1 VARRLGI
8 RSQLRADASLAL
20 GTSEVTLVE
29 LTGAYGVLA
38 NGGRA
43 LEPHLIRRVRT
54 GTGRI
59 LFERQEPSP
68 KMLVTPTHAAA
79 MTDML
84 RAVLT
89 SGTAKRA
96 ALPNHPA
103 AGKTGTS
110 QDFRDAWF
118 VGYSGQFIAGVWV
131 GNDDGTP
138 MNKVM
143 GGSLPARL
151 WHDAMLAALDTR
163 APAAATVA
171 ARAEQ
176 PTEPRT
182 QPLLP
187 SERIESQFVERVTSE
202 EHAADAAPSARPVAA
217 PQRWLRAARE
227 KVREL
232 IQ

>member
-1 VARRLGI
+1 
-8 RSQLRADASLAL
+8 LRADASLAL

-54 GTGRI
+54 GTGRV

-118 VGYSGQFIAGVWV
+118 VGYSGQFVAGVRSQRRWH
-131 GNDDGTP
+131 P
-138 MNKVM
+138 MNGDGRQPA
-143 GGSLPARL
+143 GGCG
-151 WHDAMLAALDTR
+151 DAMLAALDNR
-163 APAAATVA
+163 APTAATVA
-171 ARAEQ
+171 ARGQ
-176 PTEPRT
+176 PTGANAAAAARGSSRNSWSASPPRT
-182 QPLLP
+182 MRQMRRRRPALLRLR
-187 SERIESQFVERVTSE
+187 S
-202 EHAADAAPSARPVAA
+202 AGCARPGRRCAS
-217 PQRWLRAARE
+217 
-227 KVREL
+227 
-232 IQ
+232 